1 MPDWKI
7 PTAQQPK
14 TEDWAFD
21 LDRTLLSV
29 VALSATVPS
38 DAFSAQ
44 SLGTERSGNGVL
56 IEGGL
61 ILTIGYLMT
70 EADSIWLRANNGQT
84 FPGHP
89 LGYDYE
95 SGFGLVQPL
104 ARVDLPHLELGS
116 ASEAEIGARLLVGG
130 AGGRSASLDAHVV
143 ARQEFA
149 GYWEYL
155 IPDAI
160 FTAPAHPHWGGTA
173 IIGPSGKLV
182 GIGSLQL
189 EQSQARGGSQEINM
203 SLPVDLLR
211 PVFDDLVT
219 LGRPNRPPRPW
230 LGVYTAENDGRLS
243 VVGVSDRG
251 PASELLRE
259 GDALLEVAG
268 ERVSDLGDLYRAI
281 WALGDAGATVP
292 LKIMRDGRRI
302 DLRIQ
307 SADRTKLLKSPK
319 LH

>member
-1 MPDWKI
+1 MADWKI
-7 PTAQQPK
+7 PNAQQPK
-14 TEDWAFD
+14 TEDWGFD

-29 VALSATVPS
+29 VSLSATVPA

-44 SLGTERSGNGVL
+44 SLGTERAGNGVV

-104 ARVDLPHLELGS
+104 ARLDLPEVELGS
-116 ASEAEIGARLLVGG
+116 AKEAEIGSRVLVAG
-130 AGGRSASLDAHVV
+130 AGGRSRSLEARVV

-155 IPDAI
+155 ISDAI
-160 FTAPAHPHWGGTA
+160 FTAPAHPNWGGTA

-189 EQSQARGGSQEINM
+189 EQAQPRGGSQEINM
-203 SLPVDLLR
+203 SLPIDLLQ
-211 PVFDDLVT
+211 PVLTDLVT
-219 LGRPNRPPRPW
+219 LGKPNRPPRPW
-230 LGVYTAENDGRLS
+230 LGVYTAESEGRLT

-251 PASELLRE
+251 PASDLLRE
-259 GDALLEVAG
+259 GDVLLEVAG
-268 ERVSDLGDLYRAI
+268 ERVSDLGELYRSI

-292 LKIMRDGRRI
+292 LKVVRDGKRI
-302 DLRIQ
+302 DMRIQ
-307 SADRTKLLKSPK
+307 SIDRAKMLKSPK